1 MGTIDLPKSPN
12 VFHPEKPS
20 AVGSRNSLAQEY
32 RDQQAEVNQLLE
44 EETNKVI
51 HHLTARLPK
60 DVLERLD
67 VMGGMKEKLYNYFN
81 QNYQNMFNRYM
92 VTSEDEMVKKVRNFI
107 DKEETK
113 VLARYTPKEIADLL
127 DAVGGADRFNTGE
140 IEKSMVNM
148 YGHLQGHIQRGVNE
162 LETHT
167 NTILRQKTDTGAF
180 VRGENAYSIVKCAFK
195 DNLLKPKTVSDVKLS
210 VNILD
215 SELIS
220 PIFHYQVTVEYL
232 IKDILSKHLLDSIDQ
247 TIETIKDERVDS
259 GVEELSDSEIIFSK
273 IAQIPNF
280 TDDDVDN
287 PKSKRYTDVA
297 KLILDKIDGLRAEI
311 DPESFDQMNMRENIK
326 KIVDIE
332 NIRNRGFNTAINSI
346 TSILDTSKMGYQY
359 IENLKNARQV
369 VIREYE
375 DSDVAN
381 LPDERYQIVLRY
393 FDNAQLIEDRKAYDV
408 QIKSFETEI
417 QHLWDVLEVIYQDS
431 KSSLKVTDFTDL
443 AKKNKSKIKTRIK
456 DKTGEPLYEDIAK
469 VWDEISFVNVA
480 ETEVERS
487 NRTYLFEK
495 DRIRQKIILMRNR
508 MKSMY
513 DYLYPVERRIMEDRL
528 AFLEREYN
536 RFEYM
541 INPYHLNP
549 GILLDVDITSIKR
562 KKATLDAMANVLN
575 EFLHGV
581 SKGFQDAAFASYSRR
596 RSTVREDITQSFS
609 SSTDERPKSGESS
622 STSTY
627 LDLIN
632 SESEGAADT
641 PKQAPKAI
649 AAPKRGQ
656 STGVK
661 AAASTKNN
669 GGSTRGRPAAKAKAG
684 ASGRGSS
691 GRGGGA
697 AGRGRGRP
705 RGRDSGLREV

>member
-1 MGTIDLPKSPN
+1 MGAIDLPKSPN

-67 VMGGMKEKLYNYFN
+67 VMGGLKEKLYNYFN

-127 DAVGGADRFNTGE
+127 DAVGGADKFNTGE

-167 NTILRQKTDTGAF
+167 NSILRQKTDTGAF

-195 DNLLKPKTVSDVKLS
+195 DNLVKPKTVSDVKLS

-232 IKDILSKHLLDSIDQ
+232 IKDLLSKHIVDSIDHA
-247 TIETIKDERVDS
+247 IETVKDERVDQ
-259 GVEELSDSEIIFSK
+259 GLEEMSDSEILFSK
-273 IAQIPNF
+273 IGQVESF
-280 TDDDVDN
+280 TDDKVDD
-287 PKSKRYTDVA
+287 PKSRRYSVVA
-297 KLILDKIDGLRAEI
+297 KSVMEKINDLRAEI
-311 DPESFDQMNMRENIK
+311 DPESFDQLNIRENIK

-346 TSILDTSKMGYQY
+346 TAILDTSKMGYQY
-359 IENLKNARQV
+359 IENLKNAREV
-369 VIREYE
+369 IIREYE
-375 DSDVAN
+375 DTDTAN
-381 LPDERYQIVLRY
+381 LPDERYQIKLRY
-393 FDNAQLIEDRKAYDV
+393 FDNAQLTEDRKAYDV
-408 QIKSFETEI
+408 QMKSFETEV
-417 QHLWDVLEVIYQDS
+417 QHLWDILEVIYQD
-431 KSSLKVTDFTDL
+431 KKNAWKVNDFEDL
-443 AKKNKSKIKTRIK
+443 AKKVRPRVQKLIKS
-456 DKTGEPLYEDIAK
+456 KTGEPMYEDIAK
-469 VWDEISFVNVA
+469 VWDEVSFVRA
-480 ETEVERS
+480 GETEVERS
-487 NRTYLFEK
+487 NRTYIYEK
-495 DRIRQKIILMRNR
+495 DRIRQRIIIMRNK
-508 MKSMY
+508 MKQMY
-513 DYLYPVERRIMEDRL
+513 DYLYPIERRVMEDRL
-528 AFLEREYN
+528 SWLEREYY

-541 INPYHLNP
+541 INPYHLQP
-549 GILLDVDITSIKR
+549 GLLLDVDITSIKR

-581 SKGFQDAAFASYSRR
+581 SKGFQDAAFASFSRR
-596 RSTVREDITQSFS
+596 RSTVREDINQSFTS
-609 SSTDERPKSGESS
+609 VGEG
-622 STSTY
+622 
-627 LDLIN
+627 
-632 SESEGAADT
+632 EKPGAAKGANDYLSMLNT
-641 PKQAPKAI
+641 DSPASVAAPSPKAI
-649 AAPKRGQ
+649 AAP
-656 STGVK
+656 
-661 AAASTKNN
+661 
-669 GGSTRGRPAAKAKAG
+669 
-684 ASGRGSS
+684 
-691 GRGGGA
+691 
-697 AGRGRGRP
+697 RGRGRAKKAGAVEAKP
-705 RGRDSGLREV
+705 GRRGRKPRSAGAGALREV